1 MALTW
6 RLAWRISILVGV
18 FVLTA
23 LAGAATGVAA
33 PAGAG
38 ATACPN
44 KLVRAVFSE
53 RGEPVIR
60 CVQSLTCPSGQLK
73 ANVLAEQKPAV
84 ECVESLACGAGEKQA
99 LIKSTG
105 LTECVSSRSAEDT
118 FGRLMLAIAIVMITA
133 RLLGS
138 LAGRIGQPPVM
149 GEVIAGILLGPTL
162 LGAVLPGV
170 ESYLFPFDV
179 VALIAGAASI
189 GLAFYMFL
197 VGLEL
202 DPHMLRG
209 KARPATAI
217 SVTSV
222 ALPFVLGA
230 AVSVPIWHEL
240 GGSIALAP
248 LTKRPDEVAFA
259 VFVGVSMSITA
270 FPVLARILIERRMIR
285 RPIGAIALASAA
297 VDDVMAWT
305 LLAVATA
312 VATATASGNVN
323 ATGITGDVL
332 RIIGLTALFALAMAL
347 VGRRLLSRV
356 ATAFDEAGHVPLTWV
371 VGLFVAVPLSAFV
384 TQWIGVAAIFGAFV
398 LGLAMP
404 HRTDLGDDVSRRL
417 HDFVTIVLLPLF
429 FVVTGLRTEI
439 GQLNGRD
446 WLICAGLTAI
456 AIVGKW
462 GGAMVAARGAGYT
475 TRESAAIGALMN
487 TRGLTELIVL
497 NIGLTIGVIPQT
509 LFTVLVIMAIV
520 TTLMAAPL
528 LQAIDPRGMFSAAPE
543 DELQA
548 AEPAAARDATI
559 IAPERAVLVAPQDD
573 RNTAALV
580 ALAEQVARSHPV
592 RELILARLLGV
603 SRTVTGL
610 AYDDRRLQNS
620 ATAANEVRAELIA
633 RGVPARSVAFVSAH
647 PGDDLVRLAEKE
659 PIDLLLID
667 GSRPLLGGGVPKGDV
682 GEVLRRAPCDVAVLV
697 ERPTAPRVGPDR
709 PVVVPF
715 GGAEH
720 DWAALELGAR
730 IAANQRASLR
740 LVGAAARIAAGERD
754 ASRLLADAA
763 LVVQQMVEVDV
774 QPELVEP
781 GHLDAATVGAGL
793 LVVGLS
799 DRWREEGLGT
809 MRAELARS
817 AAAPI
822 VFVRRGTRPGVLGTE
837 QEGTRFAWSRA

>member
-1 MALTW
+1 
-6 RLAWRISILVGV
+6 
-18 FVLTA
+18 
-23 LAGAATGVAA
+23 
-33 PAGAG
+33 
-38 ATACPN
+38 
-44 KLVRAVFSE
+44 
-53 RGEPVIR
+53 
-60 CVQSLTCPSGQLK
+60 
-73 ANVLAEQKPAV
+73 
-84 ECVESLACGAGEKQA
+84 
-99 LIKSTG
+99 
-105 LTECVSSRSAEDT
+105 
-118 FGRLMLAIAIVMITA
+118 MLAIAVVMLTA

-162 LGAVLPGV
+162 LGALLPGA

-202 DPHMLRG
+202 DPHMLAG

-230 AVSVPIWHEL
+230 VVSVPLWHEL

-297 VDDVMAWT
+297 VDDVLAWT

-312 VATATASGNVN
+312 IATATASGNV
-323 ATGITGDVL
+323 AAGITEDVL

-347 VGRRLLSRV
+347 FGRRLLSRV

-404 HRTDLGDDVSRRL
+404 HRSDLGDDVSRRL
-417 HDFVTIVLLPLF
+417 YDFVTIVLLPLF

-439 GQLNGRD
+439 GQLHRRD

-462 GGAMVAARGAGYT
+462 GGAMLAARGSGYT

-528 LQAIDPRGMFSAAPE
+528 LRVIDPRGTFSAGPE

-559 IAPERAVLVAPQDD
+559 IAPERALLVAPQDD

-580 ALAEQVARSHPV
+580 AIGEQVARAHPV
-592 RELILARLLGV
+592 RELVLARLLGV

-610 AYDDRRLQNS
+610 AHDDRRLQSS
-620 ATAANEVRAELIA
+620 AIAANEMRAELIA

-647 PGDDLVRLAEKE
+647 PGDDLVRLTEKE

-682 GEVLRRAPCDVAVLV
+682 GEVLRKAPCDVAVLV
-697 ERPTAPRVGPDR
+697 ERPNAPRVGPGSA
-709 PVVVPF
+709 VVVPF

-730 IAANQRASLR
+730 IAADQQAPLR
-740 LVGAAARIAAGERD
+740 LVGAAARLATGERD

-763 LVVQQMVEVDV
+763 LVVQQIVEVDV
-774 QPELVEP
+774 QPELVQP

-799 DRWREEGLGT
+799 DRWRQEGLGA
-809 MRAELARS
+809 MRTELARS

-822 VFVRRGTRPGVLGTE
+822 LFVRRGTRPGVLGTE
-837 QEGTRFAWSRA
+837 QEGTRFSWSRA